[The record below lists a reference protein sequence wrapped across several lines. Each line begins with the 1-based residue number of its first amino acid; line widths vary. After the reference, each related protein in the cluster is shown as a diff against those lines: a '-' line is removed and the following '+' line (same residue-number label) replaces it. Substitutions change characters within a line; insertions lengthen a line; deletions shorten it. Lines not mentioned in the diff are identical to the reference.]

1 MTAITASTGSG
12 RRSAWLRIA
21 LIVALVAIALLLPQ
35 FLTTGYARNAM
46 ITTVRLM
53 IFALSFDLVAGHI
66 GAVSLGHPVFYGV
79 GAYVTAILGPKLGLG
94 FLGNLLLAAA
104 AMAVLALVA
113 GVAFF
118 RIRGVTFAIGTL
130 GAAIIAQLV
139 ANNAFDLTRGPMCIQ
154 GVPRPEF
161 ALPFLSEA
169 LRISQPIQ
177 YYYLLLPL
185 LALTIV
191 VYKALTTSRIGRAF
205 TSVREDELRASAVG
219 VYPLRYKLLA
229 LAASGAL
236 VGALGSFQA
245 QYVTVVCP
253 SELALDITTTLLII
267 VFVGGVGSFRGV
279 MIGAVIFSVLPRLLE
294 SGGTSAIPPAYQQIA
309 YGVIL
314 VLVMVFMP
322 GGLDGLIARLQRNTP
337 KRQGQA
343 DAASEESEAREV
355 SQT

>member
-1 MTAITASTGSG
+1 MTAITATATAS
-12 RRSAWLRIA
+12 RRMAWVRIA
-21 LIVALVAIALLLPQ
+21 VILALTAVALLLPQ
-35 FLTTGYARNAM
+35 VLTSGYARNAM
-46 ITTVRLM
+46 ITTVRLT

-66 GAVSLGHPVFYGV
+66 GAVSLGHPVFYGI
-79 GAYVTAILGPKLGLG
+79 GAYITAILGPRLGLG
-94 FLGNLLLAAA
+94 FLGNLLLAAVL
-104 AMAVLALVA
+104 MGVLALVA

-130 GAAIIAQLV
+130 GAGIIVQLV
-139 ANNAFDLTRGPMCIQ
+139 ANNAFELTRGPMCIQ

-161 ALPFLSEA
+161 ALPFAGEA
-169 LRISQPIQ
+169 LRISEPVQ

-191 VYKALTTSRIGRAF
+191 VYKALTTGRIGRAF
-205 TSVREDELRASAVG
+205 TAVREDELRASAVG

-229 LAASGAL
+229 LATSGAL

-253 SELALDITTTLLII
+253 SDLAQDITTTLLII

-279 MIGAVIFSVLPRLLE
+279 LMGALIFSVLPRLLE

-314 VLVMVFMP
+314 VLVMVFLP
-322 GGLDGLIARLQRNTP
+322 GGLDGLVTRLLKKARQR
-337 KRQGQA
+337 RQGA
-343 DAASEESEAREV
+343 RRPSEEPEAREA
-355 SQT
+355 SQA